1 MGRRIYV
8 GIVRAMST
16 KRTLSLIW
24 LMGILLP
31 LFMWLSSKTG
41 RGIFIFLAVASSFA
55 SLALMFY
62 AAHREKTR
70 GDKSETV
77 SRRATVAI
85 LSVVALWVVFIF
97 YRAMAH

>member
-1 MGRRIYV
+1 MN
-8 GIVRAMST
+8 T

-31 LFMWLSSKTG
+31 LFIWLSTKTG
-41 RGIFIFLAVASSFA
+41 QGIFNFLAVACSFV

-62 AAHREKTR
+62 AAHREKSH

-77 SRRATVAI
+77 SRRDTVTI
-85 LSVVALWVVFIF
+85 LSVVALWVVFVF
-97 YRAMAH
+97 YRTMTH